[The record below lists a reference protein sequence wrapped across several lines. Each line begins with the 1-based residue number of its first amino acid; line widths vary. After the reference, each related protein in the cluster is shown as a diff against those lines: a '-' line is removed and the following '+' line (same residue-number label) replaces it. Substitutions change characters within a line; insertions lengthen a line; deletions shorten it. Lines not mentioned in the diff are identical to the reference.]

1 MIESL
6 SQSELST
13 LKIESLSQSE
23 LSTLMA
29 SEKRGLEISVR
40 LKFVSTLSRHVKHG
54 FGSRCTL
61 LLEKQQWNISNK
73 YLER

>member
-1 MIESL
+1 M
-6 SQSELST
+6 
-13 LKIESLSQSE
+13 IESLSQSE

-40 LKFVSTLSRHVKHG
+40 LKLCLDNMASVPFTSLS
-54 FGSRCTL
+54 
-61 LLEKQQWNISNK
+61 EKQQWNISNK